1 MATTFF
7 FKADGAVL
15 MRVRISKRIEGV
27 HREIMSSKRIL
38 TGLFISQKDW
48 DDYHNL
54 QSVNARDKYLERHPK
69 FAGSIGKLQELR
81 KRIDACGTDM
91 NPLKMDDIITAVMNA
106 EQIEREKQRLKE
118 QEEDR
123 LAKEAADMLK
133 KKMTLSKFIDRY
145 IKEIKEEKRT
155 TLQHGRTYSKGS
167 KFNTQLWTS
176 HPASQLSG
184 VPGRGARQAH

>member
-91 NPLKMDDIITAVMNA
+91 NPQKMDDIITAVMNA
-106 EQIEREKQRLKE
+106 PHSRYAPVLPISVRPPTS
-118 QEEDR
+118 
-123 LAKEAADMLK
+123 APPMAAIRGLMKSSVNAEMIITGTMSFPGSWTEGKD
-133 KKMTLSKFIDRY
+133 LSVY
-145 IKEIKEEKRT
+145 MPP
-155 TLQHGRTYSKGS
+155 S
-167 KFNTQLWTS
+167 
-176 HPASQLSG
+176 
-184 VPGRGARQAH
+184 